1 MMTVDDALKLAEDV
15 QNHGE
20 KRSNS
25 LSGQALAALA
35 GEVRLLRADGYR
47 RGMEDMREL
56 CLCQCSAVQL
66 TSTKEGAASA
76 HYIEKLIS
84 AIKTEGEL

>member
-15 QNHGE
+15 ESHGE

-35 GEVRLLRADGYR
+35 GEVRRLRADVEPTEEMINVGLR
-47 RGMEDMREL
+47 WVGGWQHMRMTDKRLNLAEAFKAM
-56 CLCQCSAVQL
+56 C
-66 TSTKEGAASA
+66 K
-76 HYIEKLIS
+76 
-84 AIKTEGEL
+84 IKTKGEL

>member
-25 LSGQALAALA
+25 LSGKALAALA
-35 GEVRLLRADGYR
+35 AEVRLLRADGYR

-56 CLCQCSAVQL
+56 AIDACLSLPHRYSKVAPREHEYAEV
-66 TSTKEGAASA
+66 
-76 HYIEKLIS
+76 IR